1 MALPAH
7 HPRMPGDAASPLLIG
22 LDLGT
27 GRCKAVLAT
36 PGGAVLHV
44 ARRPTATRQVS
55 GGGAVHP
62 VPALLKGAEALLA
75 QCASAAGS
83 GRIVG
88 IGVASMAEAGVP
100 LDRAG
105 RPMGDALAWF
115 DRRPAAEAAWIGAA
129 VGVERLH
136 AVTGL
141 RAEPKATLAKL
152 LWLRRHRPAAIRRM
166 HAWAGIAELLALHLS
181 GVLATNASLACR
193 TLAFDITAGRWD
205 PSMLELA
212 GVCPDQMAPV
222 LPFGR
227 AAAGLRA
234 DVARRVGL
242 QPGIP
247 VTVAGHDHAVGAFG
261 VGVREPGQAVDS
273 MGSAEAVMVVTSAP
287 RLDDRLRQ
295 AGISSGCH
303 VLDGRWYVAA
313 GLQQSGATV
322 DWFIDACLGGSG
334 GPSRS
339 GTTTGRP
346 AAPHGTGTAVDRAPG
361 TGSGPGPSD
370 GPEQLEGDRYGA
382 FLSLLGQAATGPSG
396 PIVLPYL
403 RGRSAPEPAP
413 GAGLEIRG
421 LRPEHGPADIALA
434 ILEGTAYATRWMLEA
449 LERTARVRVQEVAL
463 IGGGTRNQRWLE
475 IKAAVGRW
483 PLWVPG
489 VEEAAALGA
498 ALAAGEAAGVAGPCI
513 GEPWGSSGGGP
524 VPSRP
529 SRFVAAGDEVRR
541 RYERGYRTWLR
552 AARDMTTHGSAR
564 RSR

>member
-1 MALPAH
+1 
-7 HPRMPGDAASPLLIG
+7 MPSDAPPPLLIG

-36 PGGAVLHV
+36 PGGAVVHV
-44 ARRPTATRQVS
+44 ARRPTVTRQLP

-62 VPALLKGAEALLA
+62 VPALLATAEALLA
-75 QCASAAGS
+75 ECAAAAGN
-83 GRIVG
+83 GRVVG

-100 LDRAG
+100 LDRGG
-105 RPMGDALAWF
+105 RPIGDALAWF

-129 VGVERLH
+129 VGAERLY
-136 AVTGL
+136 AITGL
-141 RAEPKATLAKL
+141 RAEAKATLSKL
-152 LWLRRHRPAAIRRM
+152 LWLRRRRPATIRRM
-166 HAWAGIAELLALHLS
+166 HAWAGIAELLVHHLT

-193 TLAFDITAGRWD
+193 TLAFDITARRWD
-205 PSMLELA
+205 SSLLELA
-212 GVCPDQMAPV
+212 GVGPGQMAAV

-261 VGVREPGQAVDS
+261 VGVMEPGQAVDS
-273 MGSAEAVMVVTSAP
+273 MGSAEAVLVVTAAP

-313 GLQQSGATV
+313 GLQQSGAAV
-322 DWFIDACLGGSG
+322 DWFIDACLGGGS

-339 GTTTGRP
+339 V
-346 AAPHGTGTAVDRAPG
+346 AATDGPGAPQG
-361 TGSGPGPSD
+361 VGSEEGHVPGIASGPGTPG
-370 GPEQLEGDRYGA
+370 GPGRSETDRYA
-382 FLSLLGQAATGPSG
+382 SFLRLLGQAARGPSG
-396 PIVLPYL
+396 LIVLPYL

-421 LRPEHGPADIALA
+421 LRPEHGSADIALS
-434 ILEGTAYATRWMLEA
+434 ILEGTACATRWMLEE
-449 LERTARVRVQEVAL
+449 LERTARVRVRDLAV

-483 PLWVPG
+483 PLRVPA
-489 VEEAAALGA
+489 VEEATALGA
-498 ALAAGEAAGVAGPCI
+498 ALAAGAAAGMMGPSA
-513 GEPWGSSGGGP
+513 GEPSGEPGHGP
-524 VPSRP
+524 GAAVPGRL
-529 SRFVAAGDEVRR
+529 VAADEGTRR

-552 AARDMTTHGSAR
+552 AARGVAGGSIAPGR
-564 RSR
+564 G